1 MAQETASV
9 PMYVD
14 DFYFSVLA
22 DDENKNQAFLVSDAK
37 YAEELQFQEVMMG
50 SLINF
55 PNGKQRGLILFV
67 TDGPIK
73 SSTTNA
79 PSNFQSNPKP
89 RASGGN
95 RRSRCSFQFCYGCG
109 EKWTDDHGG
118 CARD

>member
-50 SLINF
+50 SLITSQMANNGASSSSSPMVQLSLPPPTLQVIPPI
-55 PNGKQRGLILFV
+55 PNPEPVEGTK
-67 TDGPIK
+67 
-73 SSTTNA
+73 
-79 PSNFQSNPKP
+79 KP
-89 RASGGN
+89 VNHRIA
-95 RRSRCSFQFCYGCG
+95 F
-109 EKWTDDHGG
+109 
-118 CARD
+118 ARYVLT